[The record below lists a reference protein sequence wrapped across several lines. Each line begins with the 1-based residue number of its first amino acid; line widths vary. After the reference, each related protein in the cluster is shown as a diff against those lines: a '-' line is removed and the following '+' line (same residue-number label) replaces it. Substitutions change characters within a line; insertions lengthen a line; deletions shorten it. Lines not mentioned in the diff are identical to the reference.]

1 MKTKSILKLTAGL
14 ITGLITGMSQIHAAT
29 TNSVQNIN
37 FELTFFAQGPTNH
50 PSTNVTIVTINK
62 FRVTTRDIIT
72 ALGQATSNNFSCRAR
87 LVSVHDATSTN
98 SARVI
103 EVRDGTNVVDVTSYF
118 NITTAETNMLSVHSL
133 VYNNISGNGLEKT
146 EGIFHLTLSNTSN
159 TNLVTSLDLSGFATT
174 TTAVFKSGNLIV
186 DEIDAD
192 VAGTGVGKNGVPA
205 VVKGRI
211 DIEGR
216 VLRVE

>member
-1 MKTKSILKLTAGL
+1 
-14 ITGLITGMSQIHAAT
+14 
-29 TNSVQNIN
+29 
-37 FELTFFAQGPTNH
+37 
-50 PSTNVTIVTINK
+50 
-62 FRVTTRDIIT
+62 
-72 ALGQATSNNFSCRAR
+72 
-87 LVSVHDATSTN
+87 VHDATSTN
-98 SARVI
+98 SARII